1 MPQADQGITN
11 DRYTVIPR
19 TAIFLRRGDSYLLLK
34 GAPTKRLWANML
46 YFKGKKANM
55 IYQIK
60 QSELPKKLWNLIDAA
75 LRGEPVFIERDDKA
89 LIQLIP
95 LKQMFRPRKAG
106 SAKGMLKMSD
116 DFDTPLGDF
125 AEYMP

>member
-1 MPQADQGITN
+1 
-11 DRYTVIPR
+11 
-19 TAIFLRRGDSYLLLK
+19 
-34 GAPTKRLWANML
+34 
-46 YFKGKKANM
+46 M

-95 LKQMFRPRKAG
+95 LKQMFHPRRAG
-106 SAKGMLKMSD
+106 SARGMVKMSD
-116 DFDTPLGDF
+116 DFDAPLSDF